1 VTIYNK
7 RQSETNDVNRPNSKY
22 EQISVTIDENKYFD
36 GNVYY
41 MPKKEYEMPLVNQTV
56 SGVII
61 GTSNPSFAGAR
72 DATTGTFDGSSAR
85 YADEIK
91 YSKVVGARANTYNIN
106 RYFIEF
112 DTSGISVTPTT
123 AELSLYGFT
132 NSAADLFV
140 VKANFSDGSIGN
152 GDFDSIVGWS
162 TGADNSSNVTKYS
175 SEVTSW
181 STSGFNDITLNS
193 TALSDMASVDNLKL
207 CLIQADQD
215 LPNNDAVTVVQQT
228 GFWRTTNTIHLDYT
242 AGAAGYG
249 HDVVGVA
256 AANIGKVNGV
266 ATANIG
272 KINTVD

>member
-1 VTIYNK
+1 
-7 RQSETNDVNRPNSKY
+7 
-22 EQISVTIDENKYFD
+22 
-36 GNVYY
+36 
-41 MPKKEYEMPLVNQTV
+41 MPVLNPTV

-85 YADEIK
+85 YADAIK

-112 DTSGISVTPTT
+112 DTSGISVTPTD

-132 NSAADLFV
+132 NGGADFFV
-140 VKANFSDGSIGN
+140 VKADFSDGSITN
-152 GDFDSIVGWS
+152 GDFQSIVGWS
-162 TGADNSSNVTKYS
+162 TGVDNSSNVTKYS
-175 SEVTSW
+175 SEVETW
-181 STSGFNDITLNS
+181 STTGFNDITLNS
-193 TALSDMASVDNLKL
+193 TALSDMASGGKLKL

-215 LPNNDAVTVVQQT
+215 LANNDVVTVVNT
-228 GFWRTTNTIHLDYT
+228 GFWRTSNTIHLDYT
-242 AGAAGYG
+242 AGAAGFG
-249 HDVVGVA
+249 HKTIGVA
-256 AANIGKVNGV
+256 SANIGKVNGV

>member
-1 VTIYNK
+1 
-7 RQSETNDVNRPNSKY
+7 
-22 EQISVTIDENKYFD
+22 
-36 GNVYY
+36 
-41 MPKKEYEMPLVNQTV
+41 MPVLNPTV

-85 YADEIK
+85 YADAIK

-112 DTSGISVTPTT
+112 DTSGISVTPTD

-132 NSAADLFV
+132 NGGADFFV
-140 VKANFSDGSIGN
+140 VKADFSDGSITN
-152 GDFDSIVGWS
+152 GDFQSIVGWS
-162 TGADNSSNVTKYS
+162 TGVDNSSNVTKYS
-175 SEVTSW
+175 SEVETW

-193 TALSDMASVDNLKL
+193 TALSDMASGGKLKL

-215 LPNNDAVTVVQQT
+215 LANNDVVTVVNT
-228 GFWRTTNTIHLDYT
+228 GFWRTSNTIHLDYT
-242 AGAAGYG
+242 AGAAGFG
-249 HDVVGVA
+249 HKTIGVA
-256 AANIGKVNGV
+256 SANIGKVNGV